1 MANLPADLPENWTQ
15 GQIISPNG
23 TEVGLTEQHGYNYL
37 MQQVNAAQTAINNI
51 VAGLTDVA
59 QETSVQEII
68 ANIGNTDDTG
78 GSSSEGTSM
87 AKLNYLIES
96 LKTILNSTTGTA
108 GLKTLDKI
116 IEEKVNAAVST
127 ITSNGGI
134 KVVKSVQRGVVEFSR
149 SGGSK
154 TVSISSVDTS
164 KAIVLIN
171 NETLAYFYES
181 SSHTTYG
188 AILESMTNTSII
200 LSSNRISGFND
211 FGGSASWQVIEFY

>member
-1 MANLPADLPENWTQ
+1 MAIKRLNVASEDTLQGVKSDVAD
-15 GQIISPNG
+15 
-23 TEVGLTEQHGYNYL
+23 VK
-37 MQQVNAAQTAINNI
+37 
-51 VAGLTDVA
+51 TDVA
-59 QETSVQEII
+59 GVKVDVASVNS
-68 ANIGNTDDTG
+68 NIGGTADTG
-78 GSSSEGTSM
+78 GNSSEGTSM

-96 LKTILNSTTGTA
+96 LKNVLNSTAGTA

-116 IEEKVNAAVST
+116 IEEKVNSAVNT
-127 ITSNGGI
+127 ITANGGV
-134 KVVKSVQRGVVEFSR
+134 KAVKSVQRGVVEFSR

-171 NETLAYFYES
+171 NGTLAYSYES

-200 LSSNRISGFND
+200 LSSNRVSGFND